1 MARKTGACLETVRGW
16 LARKD
21 QLAAFV
27 EERQPGKFG
36 ARQRGCHTPVVRLQY
51 KSKGCR
57 LPGKRGYLGR
67 TDHCRELVL
76 KTQAWAEAEQAQ
88 GHTLARLDLLR
99 QFRLYLEK
107 AVEQAKQVP
116 EADRTQTEKAKLKH
130 WQERL
135 AKLEEDRRAR
145 NRQAIYLA
153 AKTGFSERETNLQT
167 TLSQS
172 EEDRRLAKHWQLYDL
187 LLWRAGCGSK
197 EDLEEYVAQPDRF
210 IEHRK
215 KTVLTFSDQIPVW
228 LKPGGAGKVLQHR
241 SVQRQASLR
250 RRRKK
255 AGETVEA
262 VYDHVRG
269 PGEAESDRTAQQHSM
284 QSRQSSS

>member
-1 MARKTGACLETVRGW
+1 M
-16 LARKD
+16 
-21 QLAAFV
+21 
-27 EERQPGKFG
+27 
-36 ARQRGCHTPVVRLQY
+36 VRLQY

-107 AVEQAKQVP
+107 AVEQAKEVP
-116 EADRTQTEKAKLKH
+116 EADRTQTEKAQLKH

-135 AKLEEDRRAR
+135 AKLEQDRRAR
-145 NRQAIYLA
+145 LRQAVYLA
-153 AKTGFSERETNLQT
+153 ARTGFSERETNLQT